1 MSPAQIVPLRY
12 LARIDPGKS
21 EVKHLPDDLEV
32 DFIPMEAVGHGG
44 RLHPAETR
52 RLGEVR
58 DGYTYLRSGD
68 VSFAKISPS
77 FQNRKGGRAEGLTN
91 GLAFA
96 TTELTIL
103 RPEPTAD
110 ARFLQYVVESEPFI
124 QHGAATLHGVAGQ
137 QRVDLSRVAAF
148 PVWSPGPDTQRRIA
162 DMLDV
167 ETARIDT
174 LIEKNERVLDL
185 LERRRLSVVVAAVC
199 GDRSDTSS
207 SGHETGFWLGSMPRE
222 WVVAALGY
230 RYDVQLGKM
239 LSAERRESGD
249 QRPYLANVDVQWDRF
264 NVDGLRTMDLSDEEW
279 PRYGVEPGDV
289 LICEGGD
296 IGRSAV
302 WPIDGPSGIH
312 FQKALH
318 RARPLDPAED
328 NPRWLYYA
336 MLAAAKTGVFQFG
349 AEASTIDHLTGERLR
364 EHRFP
369 FPPRDEQD
377 RLVADLDQAIAK
389 IDSLRVKVDRQQ
401 ELLRLRHQ
409 ALITAAVAG
418 EIEV

>member
-1 MSPAQIVPLRY
+1 MTSAPIVPLRY
-12 LARIDPGKS
+12 LAKIDPGKS

-44 RLHPAETR
+44 LLHPVETR

-58 DGYTYLRSGD
+58 DGYTYLKTGD

-77 FQNRKGGRAEGLTN
+77 FQNRKGGRAQALTN
-91 GLAFA
+91 DLAFA
-96 TTELTIL
+96 TTELTVL

-110 ARFLQYVVESEPFI
+110 VRFLQFVVESEPFI

-137 QRVDLSRVAAF
+137 QRVDLSRIAAY
-148 PVWSPGPDTQRRIA
+148 PVWLPRVEVQRRIA
-162 DMLDV
+162 DMLDT
-167 ETARIDT
+167 ETVRIDT
-174 LIEKNERVLDL
+174 LIKKNERVLEL
-185 LERRRLSVVVAAVC
+185 LERRLLSAVVDVVC
-199 GDRSDTSS
+199 GDRAGISS
-207 SGHETGFWLGSMPRE
+207 SRHTSAFWLGTLPAD
-222 WVVAALGY
+222 WIAAALGY

-239 LSAERRESGD
+239 LNSERRQSGD
-249 QRPYLANVDVQWDRF
+249 QRPYLANVDVQWGRF
-264 NVDGLRTMDLSDEEW
+264 DVTNLRTMDLSDEEW

-302 WPIDGPSGIH
+302 WPDDGPSGIY

-318 RARPLDPAED
+318 RARPRDTDAD
-328 NPRWLYYA
+328 NPEWLFYA
-336 MLAAAKTGVFQFG
+336 LFAAAKTGVFQFG

-369 FPPRDEQD
+369 FPPKAEQD
-377 RLVADLDQAIAK
+377 RLVGELDCVFEK
-389 IDSLRVKVDRQQ
+389 TDSLRAKVNHQQ
-401 ELLRLRHQ
+401 ELLRLRRQ
-409 ALITAAVAG
+409 ALITAAVTG
-418 EIEV
+418 QIEV